1 MNTFM
6 EPGNYRQTQILG
18 SLGQR
23 LSGFCAGQWD
33 LNAIWLLREDL
44 QACLSLLS
52 GQLSS
57 TVQQSIDNIIH
68 VLTHC
73 IESTQFPDSGQTAQL
88 AVLSHDLYA
97 ADSAQVKSDAETSPI
112 DNASDTATTRAETPP
127 KAFWRQ
133 WSEDA
138 MPSQA
143 LSSHASLVP
152 ITQEAPTTGTSAMQ
166 DSNDNQAASSHMA
179 SEINTSSRHL
189 RIYHVTDYSALS
201 IQLDQI
207 LEKQGFDVEL
217 LGTELEL
224 QELLLALPADLVLID
239 ASYSKNSTNIQSI
252 IADYKKTS
260 AKPLIAV
267 QLSAD
272 AEAAET
278 TRLANSAID
287 VVYSQNTDANS
298 LVAHID
304 QLLKFGKG
312 EQFRVL
318 IVEDDR
324 SQAMF
329 AEGILRNA
337 EISTKVLLSAEN
349 LLATIEEF
357 KPDLILMDMY
367 LPNANGI
374 QLTELIRNSSH
385 FQNTPIVFLSGESDE
400 DKQMDALEAGGDDF
414 LTKPIRPRRL
424 IAAVQNRIKR
434 HRALQL
440 GAQPETPAAA
450 NTNGGLMHRTDMLDC
465 MKKNIDS
472 SNHALMYIELN
483 GLNLLKDRLGL
494 SALESLLKQFSQFLV
509 KTCEAYPIA
518 RFSDGA
524 FVMIYQGD
532 CTESGLQKAAAKIRH
547 QLMTQKFNVQDQIIE
562 PRIQIGVCHF
572 EHGDNTDLLI
582 TTAERTARSARAE
595 ASGILIYQPQ
605 ASGEMLKEQRIVSLL
620 NETNQGS
627 ALSHVYQPIVAVAGS
642 DEKQFQTLLRLNDE
656 NGQVIPAAEFIPIA
670 EKSNLIIGIDRWS
683 ISKAVST
690 IAAQANAN
698 NEMKLFVNQSNV
710 TMLDPEHLGWLKN
723 LLKANKIPDNCL
735 VIEINHDDALLNQ
748 KSIHDFCQALIY
760 SGIQFCLSR
769 YNPKNDD
776 SNLLESLPL
785 SYVKLAHKFTS
796 GSATQ
801 AVRDQIKLLVDR
813 AHRHGLEVIGHS
825 VEDAQTAATLWMSGI
840 DYIQGNLVQSAN
852 NHLDFG
858 FDQSVL

>member
-1 MNTFM
+1 MNTFI

-33 LNAIWLLREDL
+33 LNAMWLLREDL

-57 TVQQSIDNIIH
+57 IVQQSIDNIIH

-97 ADSAQVKSDAETSPI
+97 ANLAEVKTDAETSPI

-152 ITQEAPTTGTSAMQ
+152 TTQEAPLTGTSAMQ

-207 LEKQGFDVEL
+207 LEKQGFNVEL

-287 VVYSQNTDANS
+287 VVYSQNTDANT
-298 LVAHID
+298 LVTHID

-312 EQFRVL
+312 EQYRVL

-337 EISTKVLLSAEN
+337 EISTKVLLSAED
-349 LLATIEEF
+349 LLPTIEEF

-440 GAQPETPAAA
+440 GAQPGTPAAV

-472 SNHALMYIELN
+472 SDHALMYIELN

-518 RFSDGA
+518 HFSDDA

-532 CTESGLQKAAAKIRH
+532 CTDSGLQKAAAKIRH

-572 EHGDNTDLLI
+572 EHGDNTELLI

-605 ASGEMLKEQRIVSLL
+605 ASGEMLNEQRIVSLL

-690 IAAQANAN
+690 IATQANAN

>member
-1 MNTFM
+1 MNTFI

-33 LNAIWLLREDL
+33 LNAMWLLREDL

-57 TVQQSIDNIIH
+57 IVQQSIDNIIH

-97 ADSAQVKSDAETSPI
+97 ANPAEVKTDAETSPI
-112 DNASDTATTRAETPP
+112 DNALDTATTRAETPP

-143 LSSHASLVP
+143 LSSHAPLVP
-152 ITQEAPTTGTSAMQ
+152 TTQEAPLTGTSAMQ
-166 DSNDNQAASSHMA
+166 DSNDNQAASSHMNI
-179 SEINTSSRHL
+179 EINTSSRHL

-287 VVYSQNTDANS
+287 VVYSQNTDANT
-298 LVAHID
+298 LVTHID

-312 EQFRVL
+312 EQYRVL

-337 EISTKVLLSAEN
+337 EISTKVLLSAED
-349 LLATIEEF
+349 LLPTIEEF

-440 GAQPETPAAA
+440 GVQPVALSG
-450 NTNGGLMHRTDMLDC
+450 NSNGGLMHRTDMLDC
-465 MKKNIDS
+465 MKKNINS
-472 SNHALMYIELN
+472 SDHALMYIELN

-524 FVMIYQGD
+524 FVMVYQGD
-532 CTESGLQKAAAKIRH
+532 CSDSALQKAAAKIRL
-547 QLMTQKFNVQDQIIE
+547 QLMAQKFNVQDQIIE

-605 ASGEMLKEQRIVSLL
+605 ASGEMLKEQRIISLL

-690 IAAQANAN
+690 IAAQATAN

-710 TMLDPEHLGWLKN
+710 TMLDAEHLGWLKN

-785 SYVKLAHKFTS
+785 SYIKLAHKFTS

-801 AVRDQIKLLVDR
+801 AVRDQIKVIVDR

>member
-1 MNTFM
+1 MNTFI

-33 LNAIWLLREDL
+33 LNAMWLLREDL

-57 TVQQSIDNIIH
+57 IVQQSIDNIIH

-97 ADSAQVKSDAETSPI
+97 ANLAEVKTDAETSPI

-152 ITQEAPTTGTSAMQ
+152 TTQEAPLTGTSAMQ

-207 LEKQGFDVEL
+207 LEKQGFNVEL

-287 VVYSQNTDANS
+287 VVYSQNTDANT
-298 LVAHID
+298 LVTHID

-312 EQFRVL
+312 EQYRVL

-337 EISTKVLLSAEN
+337 EISTKVLLSAED
-349 LLATIEEF
+349 LLPTIEEF

-440 GAQPETPAAA
+440 GAQPGTPAAV

-472 SNHALMYIELN
+472 SDHALMYIELN

-518 RFSDGA
+518 HFSDDA

-532 CTESGLQKAAAKIRH
+532 CTDSGLQKAAAKIRH

-572 EHGDNTDLLI
+572 EHGDNTELLI

-605 ASGEMLKEQRIVSLL
+605 ASGEMLNEQRIVSLL

-656 NGQVIPAAEFIPIA
+656 NGQAIPAAEFIPIA

-690 IAAQANAN
+690 IATQANAN

>member
-97 ADSAQVKSDAETSPI
+97 ANLAEVKTDAETSPI

-152 ITQEAPTTGTSAMQ
+152 TTQEAPLTGTSAMQ

-207 LEKQGFDVEL
+207 LEKQGFNVEL

-287 VVYSQNTDANS
+287 VVYSQNTDANT
-298 LVAHID
+298 LVTHID

-312 EQFRVL
+312 EQYRVL

-337 EISTKVLLSAEN
+337 EISTKVLLSAED
-349 LLATIEEF
+349 LLPTIEEF

-440 GAQPETPAAA
+440 GAQPGTPAAV

-472 SNHALMYIELN
+472 SDHALMYIELN

-532 CTESGLQKAAAKIRH
+532 CTDSGLQKAAAKIRH

-572 EHGDNTDLLI
+572 EHGDNTELLI

-605 ASGEMLKEQRIVSLL
+605 ASGEMLNEQRIVSLL

-656 NGQVIPAAEFIPIA
+656 NGQAIPAAEFIPIA

-690 IAAQANAN
+690 IATQANAN

>member
-1 MNTFM
+1 MNTFI

-33 LNAIWLLREDL
+33 LNAMWLLREDL

-57 TVQQSIDNIIH
+57 IVQQSIDNIIH

-97 ADSAQVKSDAETSPI
+97 ANLAEVKTDAETSPI

-152 ITQEAPTTGTSAMQ
+152 TTQEAPLTGTSAMQ

-207 LEKQGFDVEL
+207 LEKQGFNVEL

-287 VVYSQNTDANS
+287 VVYSQNTDANT
-298 LVAHID
+298 LVTHID

-312 EQFRVL
+312 EQYRVL

-337 EISTKVLLSAEN
+337 EISTKVLLSAED
-349 LLATIEEF
+349 LLPTIEEF

-440 GAQPETPAAA
+440 GAQPGTPAAV

-472 SNHALMYIELN
+472 SDHALMYIELN

-532 CTESGLQKAAAKIRH
+532 CTDSGLQKAAAKIRH

-572 EHGDNTDLLI
+572 EHGDNTELLI

-605 ASGEMLKEQRIVSLL
+605 ASGEMLNEQRIVSLL

-656 NGQVIPAAEFIPIA
+656 NGQAIPAAEFIPIA

-690 IAAQANAN
+690 IATQANAN